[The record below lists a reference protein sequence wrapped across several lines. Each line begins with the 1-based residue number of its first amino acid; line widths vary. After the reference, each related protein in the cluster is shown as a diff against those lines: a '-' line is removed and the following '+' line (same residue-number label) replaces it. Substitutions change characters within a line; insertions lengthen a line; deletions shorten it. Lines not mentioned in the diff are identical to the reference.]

1 MRITKLGH
9 ACVRIEHD
17 GQVLVLDPGSFS
29 EPEAVDGAT
38 AVLVTHEHADHLDVE
53 HLRRTDAPVY
63 TIAAVRKAI
72 ADADSEVAERVQV
85 VQPGEQ
91 LDVGLP
97 VTVVGEKHAVIHPD
111 LPRFDNS
118 GFVVQVGDVRLF
130 HPGDALT
137 PPGVDVDVLLLP
149 VHAPWNKMSEVVD
162 YAREVGAPRS
172 VAVHDG
178 LLNDDGLTILNRN
191 LHGLLDRD
199 GRGYERLV
207 PGTDLTLQ
215 PASGP
220 VS

>member
-9 ACVRIEHD
+9 ACVRIEHG
-17 GQVLVLDPGSFS
+17 GQVLVLDPGAFT

-38 AVLVTHEHADHLDVE
+38 AVLITHEHSDHLDVE
-53 HLRRTDAPVY
+53 RLKRTDAPVY
-63 TIAAVRKAI
+63 TIEAVRAAI
-72 ADADSEVAERVQV
+72 ADADGEVAERVHV
-85 VQPGEQ
+85 VEPGRQ
-91 LDVGLP
+91 LDAGVP

-118 GFVVQVGDVRLF
+118 GFVLEVGGLRVF

-137 PPGVDVDVLLLP
+137 VPEVDVDVLLLP

-162 YAREVGAPRS
+162 YAREVGAARS

-178 LLNDDGLTILNRN
+178 LLNATGLSVLERN

-199 GRGYERLV
+199 GRTYERLA
-207 PGTDLTLQ
+207 PGADLSL
-215 PASGP
+215 
-220 VS
+220 